1 MQDMVIELKDGR
13 VITLSEGTGDNL
25 LREDIEEGYVDY
37 LYYNIYSNI
46 LSYRDDEEFDGGMIL
61 LTEYAAELNNDQALM
76 KLADMEGFS
85 PKDVHRIIVS

>member
-76 KLADMEGFS
+76 KLADMEGIS